1 MKKES
6 LEKAIKSGEEEEED
20 EDNDEKEKDEMIELT
35 TKKWEIYNN

>member
-35 TKKWEIYNN
+35 TKK